1 MLVSLEVLRS
11 AIGVA
16 YMAYRRLV
24 PLRGGGVSR
33 LEWCCGCVSDARR
46 VRNTVIWTNET
57 CCPQH
62 RHVPLRSVY
71 PPLGGS
77 DGLHM

>member
-11 AIGVA
+11 LIGVA
-16 YMAYRRLV
+16 CSAYRRLV
-24 PLRGGGVSR
+24 PLRVADISR
-33 LEWCCGCVSDARR
+33 LEWCCGCVSDAQRMR
-46 VRNTVIWTNET
+46 GTVVWTNET

-62 RHVPLRSVY
+62 RHAPLRTVY

-77 DGLHM
+77 DGFPV